1 MGEVRVKSPEGSVG
15 GHVKVWVLPLLRR
28 ESGALFRARAMGNE
42 LYPEAMSLILASSLR
57 WRFYLFPGVIM
68 SSVGSPRIS
77 ALQLEIETWDM
88 SSSIL

>member
-28 ESGALFRARAMGNE
+28 ESGVLFRARAMGNE

-57 WRFYLFPGVIM
+57 IP
-68 SSVGSPRIS
+68 
-77 ALQLEIETWDM
+77 
-88 SSSIL
+88 ILHVLTLHCLLY